1 MKTKPF
7 KFRRINLAIFLLS
20 CLLFSIN
27 AQENIE
33 GESSKF
39 EIKEVEAV
47 KALVIKSDVPMS
59 EIGDAMGKVYGQLFG
74 YVEANNIQP
83 AGPPFAVY
91 LKWDPEGNVVFE
103 SGIPVA
109 KTEKGKDDVVYKEY
123 PSMKVLSTLYK
134 GSYEKMEPIYNE
146 LMEFMKTEKLEGDD
160 TAWEIYL
167 TDPNEVAPE
176 ENQTI
181 IYFPIK

>member
-7 KFRRINLAIFLLS
+7 KIVGLFLTFLVLI
-20 CLLFSIN
+20 CMSISIK
-27 AQENIE
+27 AQDKSDC
-33 GESSKF
+33 ESSKF

-47 KALVIKSDVPMS
+47 KALVIKSDVPMK
-59 EIGDAMGKVYGQLFG
+59 EVGDAMGKSYGQLFS
-74 YVEANNIQP
+74 YIEANNIQP

-103 SGIPVA
+103 SGIPVS
-109 KTEKGKDDVVYKEY
+109 KNENGNDNVVYKEY
-123 PSMKVLSTLYK
+123 PEMKVLSTLYK
-134 GSYEKMEPIYNE
+134 GSYEKMEPVYHE
-146 LMEFMKTEKLEGDD
+146 MMEYMKTEKMEGNN
-160 TAWEIYL
+160 TSWEIYL

-176 ENQTI
+176 ENKTL